1 MAKPMTKQQAMDL
14 LDKQVSKVGEAG
26 LKRTE
31 EGLPKMKASAKKLAD
46 ALKAADSPELIDT
59 QSRHL
64 KLQMRPVAEG
74 VALLDEAIRR
84 IKEFEKDEEK
94 FELLADELADIMK
107 LATDALEKSRK
118 ELLAARKLT
127 DEAATSLARHQSDS
141 KEAEEEW
148 AAFMTEFERKTALA
162 KKEIV
167 AWVAL
172 EKDAQAAVDAR
183 DKARLAAL
191 QKSSPASKALD
202 DFAAAPKGQRPYADF
217 AKEYDVPSLAPTLRK
232 KIVADQVA
240 VADAFENV
248 TMMAWRKGEIAKR
261 LAALKIGPRDAKKA
275 AAVLGLPAASVAKLQ
290 AALDGPDAARAKAL
304 EAIAKAAK
312 VELSGKD
319 MITKLQKAGLL

>member
-1 MAKPMTKQQAMDL
+1 MAKKMSKQQAMDL

-74 VALLDEAIRR
+74 VALLDEAIKR
-84 IKEFEKDEEK
+84 IKDFEQDEEK

-127 DEAATSLARHQSDS
+127 DEAATQLDQHKSDS

-148 AAFMTEFERKTALA
+148 AAYCTEFERKLALA
-162 KKEIV
+162 KKEAA
-167 AWVAL
+167 AWAAYD
-172 EKDAQAAVDAR
+172 KDAQAAFDAR
-183 DKARLAAL
+183 DKGRLAAL
-191 QKSSPASKALD
+191 QKAKPASAMLD
-202 DFAAAPKGQRPYADF
+202 EFAAWPQGRKAYEPFVREF
-217 AKEYDVPSLAPTLRK
+217 DVDSLAADLK
-232 KIVADQVA
+232 KRIQADQMTLTGSLGIA
-240 VADAFENV
+240 RILAG
-248 TMMAWRKGEIAKR
+248 RKAEILKR
-261 LAALKIGPRDAKKA
+261 VGALKIEPRDAKKA
-275 AAVLGLPAASVAKLQ
+275 ATVLGLPAASVPRLQ

-304 EAIAKAAK
+304 EVLAKAAK
-312 VELSGKD
+312 LDLAGKD
-319 MITKLQKAGLL
+319 MVARLVKAGVL